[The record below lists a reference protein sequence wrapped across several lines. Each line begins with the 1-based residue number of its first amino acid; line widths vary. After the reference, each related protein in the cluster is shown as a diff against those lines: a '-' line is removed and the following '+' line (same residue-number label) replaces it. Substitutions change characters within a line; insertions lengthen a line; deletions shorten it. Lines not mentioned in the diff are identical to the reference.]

1 MRSALEGE
9 MMQIGGLFPEVKRL
23 LETPELASLGP
34 ERRPGVL
41 GISEL
46 DAEFKEAFQDDRL
59 TPAVRNLFRAGIY
72 LWHDHLD
79 EAHGIAQEIETADGG
94 LLHGI
99 MHRREPDYG
108 NAKYW
113 FRRVGSHPS
122 FLSLALRA
130 GELLQKA
137 GESDLHSRLLPNKT
151 WDAFAFVD
159 AVEDAREGQFRSK
172 VPILQQVQKIEFE
185 CFFENLAHRL

>member
-1 MRSALEGE
+1 ME
-9 MMQIGGLFPEVKRL
+9 IGMLA
-23 LETPELASLGP
+23 PELRRLMEMAELPSLGP
-34 ERRPGVL
+34 DARPGVL
-41 GISEL
+41 SVSAIDEALKGCFRE
-46 DAEFKEAFQDDRL
+46 AEL
-59 TPAVRNLFRAGIY
+59 TPAVRDLFRAGMY

-79 EAHGIAQEIETADGG
+79 AAHVIAQDIEAADGS

-122 FLSLALRA
+122 FLSLAVRT
-130 GELLQKA
+130 GEFLEKSD
-137 GESDLHSRLLPNKT
+137 ESDLHSRLVPNKT
-151 WDAFAFVD
+151 WDPFAFVD
-159 AVEDAREGQFRSK
+159 AVEDASKGQFKSK

-185 CFFENLAHRL
+185 CFFESLANRI